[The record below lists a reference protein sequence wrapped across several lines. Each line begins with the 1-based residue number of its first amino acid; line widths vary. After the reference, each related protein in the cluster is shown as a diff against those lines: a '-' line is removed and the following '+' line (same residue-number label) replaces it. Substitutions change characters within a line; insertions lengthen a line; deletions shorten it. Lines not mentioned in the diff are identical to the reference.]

1 MHDANPSIS
10 HGSCWWACRQQSRL
24 LCPRGSP
31 AALARCAT
39 SSSEQIYSTCS
50 PATLQA
56 ACCALQV
63 ADKLLKLCQGNGG
76 VYIKM
81 GQFLA
86 SLQAI
91 PQEIRQ

>member
-1 MHDANPSIS
+1 MHDANTNLAHEAAGGHAGRIATCFVP
-10 HGSCWWACRQQSRL
+10 GPVVLRL
-24 LCPRGSP
+24 DCVPP
-31 AALARCAT
+31 P
-39 SSSEQIYSTCS
+39 SSEQDQSTCRL
-50 PATLQA
+50 AT